1 MEQLE
6 TLKNIEK
13 LPGWKI
19 FIYCVGQ
26 FGWSLA
32 SFGVMYLVTYFY
44 LPPETGEG
52 FSFPPMIFQGAIL
65 GLLTVIGLANLVG
78 RIVDAVTDP
87 LIASWSDRCKSRF
100 GRRRFFLMVSAFP
113 YALTS
118 FLVFMTPH
126 AHVSILNSIW
136 VGVMIVLFFV
146 FMTMYVVPFISLVAE
161 FGHNSKERLF
171 LSTVTALAWAAGFL
185 LGNAVYVVKG
195 MLEGTGFEAVTSMR
209 LIVGAFAVIS
219 FICMI
224 LPVIFIDEKRYCS
237 SQPSEEGSL
246 KAIGTILKNRN
257 FRIFI
262 ISDFAYYVSNTFLEV
277 GVVYYVTVLLGLSES
292 MTSTLM
298 AVMFLL
304 GLVFYPFVYKIADK
318 IGKKKIQMFALA
330 VQAVVFLMIPLSG
343 KISFIPSKIWIWAI
357 FLIESVPAAIC
368 GLVAMAMLSDLAR
381 ADGIATGKHNEAMFY
396 GARNFMSKVAGS
408 ITAFIFPSMLL
419 LGRSVENDFGIR
431 LTGIVAMVFAVLSF
445 LLISMYDEKEINR
458 QLALEEEV
466 QV

>member
-1 MEQLE
+1 MEHLGIK
-6 TLKNIEK
+6 KNTEK

-52 FSFPPMIFQGAIL
+52 FSFPPLIFQGAIL
-65 GLLTVIGLANLVG
+65 GLLTVIGLANLIG

-87 LIASWSDRCKSRF
+87 LIASWSDRCKSKF
-100 GRRRFFLMVSAFP
+100 GRRRFYLMISAFP

-118 FLVFMTPH
+118 FLVFMTPQSH
-126 AHVSILNSIW
+126 AGIINSVW
-136 VGVMIVLFFV
+136 VVVMIVLFFI

-161 FGHNSKERLF
+161 FGHSSKERLF
-171 LSTVTALAWAAGFL
+171 LSTVTAIAWASGFL

-195 MLEGTGFEAVTSMR
+195 LLEEMGLEAVTAMR
-209 LIVGAFAVIS
+209 LIIGIFAAIS

-224 LPVIFIDEKRYCS
+224 LPVIFIDEKRYCRS
-237 SQPSEEGSL
+237 KPSDEGSL
-246 KAIGTILKNRN
+246 KAIMTILKNRN

-262 ISDFAYYVSNTFLEV
+262 CSDFAYYVSNTFLEV

-298 AVMFLL
+298 AVMFFL
-304 GLVFYPFVYKIADK
+304 GFAFYPFVYRLADRF
-318 IGKKKIQMFALA
+318 GKKIIQMFALA
-330 VQAVVFLMIPLSG
+330 IQAFVFLMIPFSG
-343 KISFIPSKIWIWAI
+343 KIVFIPSKVWIWMI
-357 FLIESVPAAIC
+357 FLLESLPAAIC
-368 GLVAMAMLSDLAR
+368 GLVSMAMISDLAR
-381 ADGIATGKHNEAMFY
+381 ADGITTGKHNEAMFY
-396 GARNFMSKVAGS
+396 GTRNFMSKIAGS
-408 ITAFIFPSMLL
+408 LTAFVFPSMLL

-431 LTGIVAMVFAVLSF
+431 LTGIVALCFAVISF
-445 LLISMYDEKEINR
+445 IFISVYNEKEIHR
-458 QLALEEEV
+458 QLSLEEK
-466 QV
+466 